1 MKEKYE
7 DLKNELIQTLSHF
20 YSHSPIG
27 QLDSILEG
35 EGSVLLYLYNRKEE
49 VNPSEISEA
58 LGITKARV
66 TAISNALYEKEF
78 ILFHKNEKDKRK
90 INLMLNPLGEA
101 MITHKLEML
110 DKRIISI
117 LEDLGIEKTE
127 MLIDIL
133 NEIQKIITRE

>member
-1 MKEKYE
+1 M
-7 DLKNELIQTLSHF
+7 
-20 YSHSPIG
+20 
-27 QLDSILEG
+27 
-35 EGSVLLYLYNRKEE
+35 
-49 VNPSEISEA
+49 NPSEISEA

-90 INLMLNPLGEA
+90 INLMLSPLGEV